1 MIITTEI
8 TKTVID
14 TDKVEALVRELLDE
28 RFGDEFVFDPI
39 EVHAR
44 IFDDGIDVEDYLEIY
59 VVFDGD
65 PKRLPASWTAGLAV
79 LMEPGMMK
87 MGCEL
92 DISKAFFTMAEWKE
106 ILEERANNDRQ
117 WGSH

>member
-65 PKRLPASWTAGLAV
+65 PKRLPASWTGGLAV
-79 LMEPGMMK
+79 HGARHDGDGMRARHLQGVLLK
-87 MGCEL
+87 GRVET
-92 DISKAFFTMAEWKE
+92 SP
-106 ILEERANNDRQ
+106 ERE
-117 WGSH
+117 GEK

>member
-65 PKRLPASWTAGLAV
+65 PKRLPASWTGGLAV
-79 LMEPGMMK
+79 LMEPGMME

-92 DISKAFFTMAEWKE
+92 DISKAFFSKAAWKRV
-106 ILEERANNDRQ
+106 LKERAKNDRQ
-117 WGSH
+117 WGPY

>member
-65 PKRLPASWTAGLAV
+65 PKRLPASWTGRAGKV
-79 LMEPGMMK
+79 LMEPGMTE

-92 DISKAFFTMAEWKE
+92 
-106 ILEERANNDRQ
+106 
-117 WGSH
+117 SHFQRRSSQRTRGNES